1 MSLLSTRS
9 WSPSTWLGETSS
21 QGAPSDNDEDVHNG
35 DDGGFGDDGDGAKS
49 LYTWLGATSPQGAPE
64 DKDGDNGDDGDGNS
78 KFCFLLCLHISRLSY
93 PLPSTLEL
101 PPTTTA

>member
-9 WSPSTWLGETSS
+9 WSPSTWLGATSS
-21 QGAPSDNDEDVHNG
+21 QGAPSNNDEDVLNG
-35 DDGGFGDDGDGAKS
+35 DGGGCGDDGDGAKS

-64 DKDGDNGDDGDGNS
+64 DKDVDNGDDGDGNS
-78 KFCFLLCLHISRLSY
+78 KFCFLLCLHILRLSY
-93 PLPSTLEL
+93 PLLSSLEL